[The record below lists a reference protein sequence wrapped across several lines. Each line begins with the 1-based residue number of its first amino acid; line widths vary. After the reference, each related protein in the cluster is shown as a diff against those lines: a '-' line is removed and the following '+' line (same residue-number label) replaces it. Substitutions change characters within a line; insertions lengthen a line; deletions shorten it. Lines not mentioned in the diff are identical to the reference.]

1 MGSRPLEC
9 LKEPSSLS
17 SSTFHL
23 QTQLPMFFP
32 DNNWEL
38 IGKRA
43 QAAFKAEPDGA
54 PKNRDQQQFQ
64 GFYGTFRVGMNR
76 ACRFQCGTQREEPQA
91 GESGT
96 GSKDGIQTFPKIPQD
111 DPTLLQGLLVGKPRG
126 WEGYGMKDWDEAH
139 GKIPREGNTQDLLP
153 VESRLNSFPGVE
165 FPLFPALS
173 ADGFHENLGEFV
185 GILEDLGFPAHVGV
199 SATLFPKVLGFLAL
213 GKRIPE

>member
-9 LKEPSSLS
+9 LKELS
-17 SSTFHL
+17 SFSSCTFHL

-32 DNNWEL
+32 VNNWEL

-43 QAAFKAEPDGA
+43 FKAEPNGP
-54 PKNRDQQQFQ
+54 PKEPGSAAIPR
-64 GFYGTFRVGMNR
+64 FYGTFRVGMNR
-76 ACRFQCGTQREEPQA
+76 EWRFQCGTQREKPQA

-96 GSKDGIQTFPKIPQD
+96 GSKDGIQIFPKIPQD
-111 DPTLLQGLLVGKPRG
+111 DPTRLQGLLVGNPRG
-126 WEGYGMKDWDEAH
+126 WEGCGMKDWDEAH
-139 GKIPREGNTQDLLP
+139 GKIRREGNHQDLLP
-153 VESRLNSFPGVE
+153 VESCLNSFPGVE

-173 ADGFHENLGEFV
+173 AHGFRENLGEFV
-185 GILEDLGFPAHVGV
+185 GILEGLGFSAHVGV